1 MQTSYGL
8 KMDAAKEGLLGD
20 INPRSIVHGK
30 AATALL
36 VGKFVAMGAAT
47 ETVKHPTA
55 AAEITGLKRLG
66 VIIASHDQEQSGES
80 SDQVPAQ
87 KPASILEKGS
97 IWVKPEDPENFA
109 VGMQCSI
116 RYAGTGDKGAFVC
129 TPVTDET
136 ALLPDARFLEIQGDF
151 ALVEIL

>member
-1 MQTSYGL
+1 MQTAYSL
-8 KMDAAKEGLLGD
+8 KMSAAKEGLLADNGPKD
-20 INPRSIVHGK
+20 IVHGT

-36 VGKFVAMGAAT
+36 VGKFVAMNSST
-47 ETVKHPTA
+47 EVPKHPTA

-66 VIIASHDQEQSGES
+66 VIIASHDCEQSGES
-80 SDQVPAQ
+80 SDQVAAQ
-87 KPASILEKGS
+87 KPASILQKGR

-136 ALLPDARFLEIQGDF
+136 ALLPESRFLEIQGDL